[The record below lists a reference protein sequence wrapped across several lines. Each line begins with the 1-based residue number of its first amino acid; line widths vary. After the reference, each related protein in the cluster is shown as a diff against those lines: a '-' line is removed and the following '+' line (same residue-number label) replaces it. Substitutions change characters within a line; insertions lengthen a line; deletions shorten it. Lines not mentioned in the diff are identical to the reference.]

1 MWIAARTLADGIAF
15 GFALFRRH
23 GSGHAALPAQS
34 LQDSFLSV
42 ILAQTVQPEKPRS
55 TGRLDGGVLDVRA
68 VFDGI
73 SAFPENV
80 QQRRK
85 REAGGDSRIQVLP
98 DKIADCRLAAALGVP
113 FCIVLTTALRL
124 NDRKAIFAA
133 DLIGNAANIFKV
145 IFESIAIFHSIHE

>member
-1 MWIAARTLADGIAF
+1 M
-15 GFALFRRH
+15 FRRN

-42 ILAQTVQPEKPRS
+42 ILAQTVQSEKPRS

-73 SAFPENV
+73 SAFPENI

-85 REAGGDSRIQVLP
+85 CEAGCNGRVQILP
-98 DKIADCRLAAALGVP
+98 DKIADGGLAAALGVP
-113 FCIVLTTALRL
+113 FCITGWMRMLP
-124 NDRKAIFAA
+124 
-133 DLIGNAANIFKV
+133 
-145 IFESIAIFHSIHE
+145 

>member
-1 MWIAARTLADGIAF
+1 M
-15 GFALFRRH
+15 
-23 GSGHAALPAQS
+23 
-34 LQDSFLSV
+34 
-42 ILAQTVQPEKPRS
+42 
-55 TGRLDGGVLDVRA
+55 LDVGT

-73 SAFPENV
+73 SAFLENV

-85 REAGGDSRIQVLP
+85 REAGCNGRVQILP
-98 DKIADCRLAAALGVP
+98 DKIADGGLAAALGVP

-145 IFESIAIFHSIHE
+145 IFERIAIFHSIHE